1 MADYKM
7 ERMVRTGYSE
17 AYDIYHEEDLVGRL
31 DVHFAFAT
39 VQACLIVAE
48 TLEQDDI
55 QEIIQTIDR
64 EVLNAVG
71 IAALESAIAVFQGHP
86 VGVFSDG
93 GFGENGSE
101 G

>member
-1 MADYKM
+1 MADYNL
-7 ERMVRTGYSE
+7 ERMVRTAYSE
-17 AYDIYHEEDLVGRL
+17 AYDIYQEEDLVGRL
-31 DVHFAFAT
+31 DVHFAFAM

-48 TLEQDDI
+48 TLEQEDI
-55 QEIIQTIDR
+55 QEVIQTIDR

-71 IAALESAIAVFQGHP
+71 IGALESAIAVFQGRP
-86 VGVFSDG
+86 IGVFSDG